1 MDNLKFIDAKDV
13 KGLATKGCHILDV
26 RTDMEHRELHLD
38 CAHNHTP
45 LDMLDVEAYAQK
57 HNLSKDSEIYIL
69 CRSGKR
75 AAAATEQFNTAGY
88 TNVHVITGGIIACQ
102 DCGTD
107 LRGTNAP
114 AKSGSC
120 CPASPAHKSPITLER
135 QVRIAAGLI
144 VMIGASLSLVVSP
157 YFALIPI
164 GVGGGLVFAGITD
177 QCGLALM
184 IAKAPWNK

>member
-1 MDNLKFIDAKDV
+1 MENLKNIPANAITE
-13 KGLATKGCHILDV
+13 LAAKGCHILDV

-38 CAHNHTP
+38 CPHTHTP
-45 LDMLDVEAYAQK
+45 LDMLDVNVYAQT
-57 HNLSKDSEIYIL
+57 HNLNKDSEIFIL

-75 AAAATEQFNTAGY
+75 AAAATQQFNAAGY
-88 TNVHVITGGIIACQ
+88 TNVHVITGGILAYQ
-102 DCGTD
+102 DCGTK

-114 AKSGSC
+114 AETLSC
-120 CPASPAHKSPITLER
+120 CSSTKIDKSPMTLER

-144 VMIGASLSLVVSP
+144 VMIGASLALTISP

-184 IAKAPWNK
+184 LAKAPWNK